1 MSEVGAPQDDE
12 RRPGI
17 PLAASPGTSHASA
30 AKREGMEEEAAA
42 LGRRLADL
50 VDDPE
55 VFLAELTA
63 GLGPL
68 ADAEYRSLAA
78 SISPGTPAP
87 YAVRGA
93 TREALLR
100 PVRGTLRR
108 GSSASALWLA
118 ERLAA
123 AGDRDLRLYALPCL
137 ARTLPDDPERSW
149 QLLRRM
155 ATRAGDWIEV
165 DSLAETWSVGIL
177 AASFRW
183 SELEQLVYSPRPFE
197 RRLVGATAATLPHR
211 VPAARREELTG
222 ELSRRSLD
230 LVVLLMGDAAE
241 PVQKALSWALR
252 NWSRFDLAAVSAL
265 LDAETA
271 IAVRDGDGARAW
283 VIRDSLSHQP
293 PELAAALRTRLAGL
307 RRDRRAPSTS
317 VAAARSAP
325 FASLIALQTSPA
337 TVVRNTRSPA

>member
-1 MSEVGAPQDDE
+1 MSELGAVQQAEGRPDTLVPGSGSFPAGATE
-12 RRPGI
+12 RDGAERG
-17 PLAASPGTSHASA
+17 
-30 AKREGMEEEAAA
+30 AAA

-50 VDDPE
+50 VAEPE
-55 VFLAELTA
+55 AFLAELTA

-68 ADAEYRSLAA
+68 ADAEYRTLAA
-78 SISPGTPAP
+78 AISPGTPAP
-87 YAVRGA
+87 YAVRGT

-108 GSSASALWLA
+108 GSSADALRLA
-118 ERLAA
+118 ERLSE

-137 ARTLPDDPERSW
+137 ARALADDPAGSW
-149 QLLRRM
+149 QLLRGM
-155 ATRAGDWIEV
+155 AAGVGDWIEV
-165 DSLAETWSVGIL
+165 DSLAETWSLGIL
-177 AASFRW
+177 AESSRW

-197 RRLVGATAATLPHR
+197 RRLVGATAATIPHR
-211 VPAARREELTG
+211 VPVNRREELGG

-230 LVVLLMGDAAE
+230 LVTLLMGDAEE

-252 NWSRFDLAAVSAL
+252 NWSRFDPAAVSAL

-293 PELAAALRTRLAGL
+293 PEHAAALRLRLAGL

-317 VAAARSAP
+317 IAAARSATVP
-325 FASLIALQTSPA
+325 ALDARQTSLA
-337 TVVRNTRSPA
+337 TPTRITRSRA